1 MYVGITRARERLVVS
16 HVKTRARHG
25 RRVECMPSR
34 FVFELKGESP
44 PEGWRAAG
52 VEKPVGKKK
61 VRRARTR

>member
-44 PEGWRAAG
+44 PVGWRAAG
-52 VEKPVGKKK
+52 VEKPVG
-61 VRRARTR
+61 